1 MEKTQMKGYLVALSA
16 LALLANVSWAN
27 AEEASGKVQTVNQE
41 EGTFTFEDG
50 SDFKV
55 SEDVS
60 LEGLQPGMEITVS
73 YEVEGTDM
81 VVDKITPKESNQ

>member
-1 MEKTQMKGYLVALSA
+1 MKGYLVALSA